1 MEKTK
6 IGLKVVLPEVPD
18 EQDECVNRLI
28 ISLKDKKG
36 IDKIH
41 IVPKDENRAAQFC
54 FHYDSSIISLEEI
67 SRQATDAG
75 MQISNQFGHLFL
87 EASGIK
93 YPRRARII
101 EESIQR
107 LKGILNVSVAATGYI
122 QLEFDKNI
130 TDVQTINQ
138 SIEKLGLTIKHVN
151 NFRLSN
157 TVSKDS
163 NENKSAKIGCCG
175 GHDHEHEDGHGHGGL
190 FGERTELIFS
200 LICGTLMG
208 IGFGLSFISTL
219 HPWVSLGFYLGA
231 YLFGGWYT
239 AKEAFQGISKG
250 QFEIDFLMLVA
261 AVGAAILG
269 HWVEGALLL
278 FLFSLSHSLEHYAME
293 KAKKSIT
300 ALAQLTPKVATI
312 KVDGQFKEVGIEQ
325 LKIGDIVSIKPN
337 STIAADG
344 VIISGKSSVNQAPIT
359 GESIPVDKI
368 PIEDAAMDLK
378 SMEKLPA
385 ENKVFAGT
393 INGNQALEIK
403 VIKIAA
409 DSTISRLVE
418 LVKEAQTQKSKTQI
432 FTNKIEKI
440 YVPSV
445 LVAIV
450 ILLFAFLIID
460 ETFSDSFY
468 RAMAVLVAASPC
480 ALAIATPSVVLS
492 GVARAARGGVL
503 IKGGR
508 PLEELGAVTA
518 IAFDK
523 TGTLTEGKPK
533 LTGVYSLSNTSEE
546 HLLEVVIAVEKL
558 SDHPLAAAIVKGAKE
573 KLKRDIS
580 PAKNVVS
587 ITGHGVKADYGDA
600 KIQIGNKK
608 LFEKNPN
615 FSNDI
620 LQKVDELEKQGHT
633 TMLVEENDA
642 FIGIITV
649 MDTIREDAADTLSR
663 LKKIGIPHLIMLT
676 GDNQNVANNIAQQ
689 LGIDEAK
696 GNLLPEHKVEA
707 IEELN
712 QRKQTVAMLGDG
724 VNDAPAMAKSAIGI
738 AMGGAGSD
746 VALETADVALMADK
760 LSTLPFAIGLG
771 KKAKR
776 IIKQNLVISLGMVA
790 VLVPLTLLGYATI
803 GPAVVGH
810 EGSTLVVV
818 FNALRLLGYSPKN

>member
-1 MEKTK
+1 MDRKKAQMEKTK

-130 TDVQTINQ
+130 TDAQTINR
-138 SIEKLGLTIKHVN
+138 SIEKLGLTIRHVN
-151 NFRLSN
+151 NFRLSS

-163 NENKSAKIGCCG
+163 NENKSTKIGCCG

-312 KVDGQFKEVGIEQ
+312 KIDGQFKEVGIEQ

-344 VIISGKSSVNQAPIT
+344 VII
-359 GESIPVDKI
+359 
-368 PIEDAAMDLK
+368 
-378 SMEKLPA
+378 
-385 ENKVFAGT
+385 
-393 INGNQALEIK
+393 
-403 VIKIAA
+403 
-409 DSTISRLVE
+409 
-418 LVKEAQTQKSKTQI
+418 
-432 FTNKIEKI
+432 
-440 YVPSV
+440 
-445 LVAIV
+445 
-450 ILLFAFLIID
+450 
-460 ETFSDSFY
+460 
-468 RAMAVLVAASPC
+468 
-480 ALAIATPSVVLS
+480 
-492 GVARAARGGVL
+492 
-503 IKGGR
+503 
-508 PLEELGAVTA
+508 
-518 IAFDK
+518 
-523 TGTLTEGKPK
+523 
-533 LTGVYSLSNTSEE
+533 
-546 HLLEVVIAVEKL
+546 
-558 SDHPLAAAIVKGAKE
+558 
-573 KLKRDIS
+573 
-580 PAKNVVS
+580 PAK
-587 ITGHGVKADYGDA
+587 
-600 KIQIGNKK
+600 
-608 LFEKNPN
+608 
-615 FSNDI
+615 
-620 LQKVDELEKQGHT
+620 
-633 TMLVEENDA
+633 
-642 FIGIITV
+642 
-649 MDTIREDAADTLSR
+649 
-663 LKKIGIPHLIMLT
+663 
-676 GDNQNVANNIAQQ
+676 
-689 LGIDEAK
+689 
-696 GNLLPEHKVEA
+696 
-707 IEELN
+707 
-712 QRKQTVAMLGDG
+712 
-724 VNDAPAMAKSAIGI
+724 
-738 AMGGAGSD
+738 
-746 VALETADVALMADK
+746 
-760 LSTLPFAIGLG
+760 
-771 KKAKR
+771 
-776 IIKQNLVISLGMVA
+776 A
-790 VLVPLTLLGYATI
+790 V
-803 GPAVVGH
+803 
-810 EGSTLVVV
+810 
-818 FNALRLLGYSPKN
+818 